1 MKSLPKLLFRAL
13 LIFILF
19 FIIGRLYLKHTA
31 LNLIGEAEFQALVST
46 VKSTPALPQT
56 FKTTYAKVY
65 PGVFENSMTKGAVAA
80 LFQRTQLPCFGRF
93 VANEYWHWFAG
104 SGFQHKLNYVGFV
117 WLLEDEVSQE
127 KCFEYYLSRFDFLHN
142 TKGPHEAAEFYY
154 HKSLDSLNIDEQLG
168 LILKIQNP
176 AYFDETKNRER
187 CAAKV
192 IELRERIKEY

>member
-1 MKSLPKLLFRAL
+1 MKSLPKLLFRAF

-19 FIIGRLYLKHTA
+19 FIIGRVYLKHTA
-31 LNLIGEAEFQALVST
+31 LSLIGEAQFQALISK

-65 PGVFENSMTKGAVAA
+65 SGVFENSMTKSAVSK
-80 LFQRTQLPCFGRF
+80 LFQRASLPCPSRYI
-93 VANEYWHWFAG
+93 ANDYWYLYAG
-104 SGFQHKLNYVGFV
+104 GLMHKLHYVGFV
-117 WLLEDEVSQE
+117 CLLEENLTQE
-127 KCFEYYLSRFDFLHN
+127 QCFEYYLSRFDFLHN
-142 TKGPHEAAEFYY
+142 AIGPQEAAEFYY

-176 AYFDETKNRER
+176 AYFDETRNRER

-192 IELRERIKEY
+192 IELKERIKE